1 MFSIGCKLYRFN
13 QPVIYRFDIKIN
25 IGGMGKKCQGNGE
38 RKSIL
43 KCVFIYGIILTLIAD
58 DLAFREFCEIYA
70 QLLS

>member
-1 MFSIGCKLYRFN
+1 M
-13 QPVIYRFDIKIN
+13 V
-25 IGGMGKKCQGNGE
+25 KKCQRNGE